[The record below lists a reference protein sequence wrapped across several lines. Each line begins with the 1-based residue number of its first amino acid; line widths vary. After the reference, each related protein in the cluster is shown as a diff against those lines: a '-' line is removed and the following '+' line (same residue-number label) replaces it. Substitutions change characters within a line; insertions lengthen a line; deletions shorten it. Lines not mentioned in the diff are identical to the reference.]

1 MEPVRRFETPP
12 GHQGQVD
19 FADFRLPW
27 GKRHALIV
35 VLGYSRRMWLRFY
48 ERQTMP
54 VVMIQERLDAND
66 VPVGVHEFSSSLT
79 GLYRLSSGATALFH
93 HDAMLEGEPGRGT
106 ITADIYLT
114 VIAPDRKPACVEG
127 PVPHFK
133 AMRAIH
139 TVVRD
144 TVFLLDRRLDEA
156 EEGLE
161 SWVRMYR
168 IDTSGCTWLDM
179 D

>member
-1 MEPVRRFETPP
+1 
-12 GHQGQVD
+12 
-19 FADFRLPW
+19 
-27 GKRHALIV
+27 
-35 VLGYSRRMWLRFY
+35 
-48 ERQTMP
+48 MP
-54 VVMIQERLDAND
+54 VPNWPGLVQSPGSTATNDGSRPDRGQPRLQSGGGSVPADIQERLDAND

-114 VIAPDRKPACVEG
+114 VIAPDRKTACVDG